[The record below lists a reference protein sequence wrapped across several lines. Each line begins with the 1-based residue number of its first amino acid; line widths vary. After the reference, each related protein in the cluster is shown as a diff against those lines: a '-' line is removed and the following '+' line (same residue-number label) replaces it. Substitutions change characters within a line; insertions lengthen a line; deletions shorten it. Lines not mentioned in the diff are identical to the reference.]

1 MNFKQK
7 ALAKMLK
14 NIRAPKDLTVQA
26 ARNALQHEQGFKAL
40 TLEQQEGTLR
50 IFDEEWAKLKGDTVR
65 GSDVIEIPKRIH
77 TRVQTELL
85 VTDSKGDVTE

>member
-50 IFDEEWAKLKGDTVR
+50 IFDEEWVALIIMYCIHKKVDNER
-65 GSDVIEIPKRIH
+65 GKQNEDA
-77 TRVQTELL
+77 
-85 VTDSKGDVTE
+85 